1 MNRRQVLRLS
11 AAAASVLLLSGHTPY
26 GQWVVYRKKH
36 LLVGCHKE
44 DPVTYDLAKQVVAQF
59 EVHLP
64 AAKSRVAR
72 APTAG
77 RLASLLGTE
86 QMDVAILS
94 PADAVAMMHGTGHF
108 KAYGEIA
115 LRTLMPVDGRIL
127 IARADFPERHAWLV
141 SDALAES
148 DLVPTLKRPFDTA
161 IPWHPGSLA
170 FLEGKSEPVDG

>member
-11 AAAASVLLLSGHTPY
+11 TAAAALFLLSAHTTY

-36 LLVGCHKE
+36 LLIGCHKA
-44 DPVTYDLAKQVVAQF
+44 DPVTYDLAKRVVAQLALN
-59 EVHLP
+59 LP

-86 QMDVAILS
+86 QMEVAILN
-94 PADAVAMMHGTGHF
+94 PADAVAMLHGTGRF

-115 LRTLMPVDGRIL
+115 LRSLMPVGDRVL
-127 IARADFPERHAWLV
+127 VCRADFPAQHASLV
-141 SDALAES
+141 SGALAKS
-148 DLVPTLKRPFDTA
+148 DLVPSLKSPLETI

-170 FLEGKSEPVDG
+170 FLEGR